1 MEALRADTI
10 NRLRSLVREVG
21 NDGGKM
27 GPSIYDTAYVARIC
41 PLADGNVDAMR
52 WLVSIQQEDGGWGDI
67 RSPYGR
73 DVPTL
78 ASLLGLAS
86 GLEAVSHRDN
96 IERGLA
102 FMVRQSAYWTEELSD
117 DLPIGIEL
125 ILPQLLADSRGRFNL
140 STTHYSAL
148 IALGDQR
155 RRRLAASRPKP
166 GTAPTHSWESWGDE
180 PRPDYLHASEGV
192 GCSPAATAAWLSATR
207 KRGVEHG
214 HVSAAERYLA
224 NSEDGSDVDVPGV
237 VPVFWP
243 SRQIEQIFVP
253 YALLLGGLLDHPA
266 LRSSVITI
274 VRELQSQMSESGLGM
289 ARSFVPDGD
298 DTAVGL
304 AVICG
309 AGVQPAH
316 DPLRRFDI
324 GTHYETYPGE
334 LQPSPSTTAHAVHA
348 LSLIGRP
355 AEAAVRYLKSRQ
367 TPDGIWV
374 GDKWHTS
381 WLYTT
386 SQASIALM
394 SQHALS
400 LTAERDHILRAIL
413 ARQYPEGGWGSDGL
427 ATLEE
432 TSYAMLAIHAL
443 CGKRPPA
450 AIAGAVSH
458 GLAWMQQSI
467 KAPETFRRALWV
479 DKERYLPRRMTSAF
493 ELVGFLVALEMAGI

>member
-1 MEALRADTI
+1 
-10 NRLRSLVREVG
+10 
-21 NDGGKM
+21 
-27 GPSIYDTAYVARIC
+27 
-41 PLADGNVDAMR
+41 
-52 WLVSIQQEDGGWGDI
+52 
-67 RSPYGR
+67 
-73 DVPTL
+73 
-78 ASLLGLAS
+78 
-86 GLEAVSHRDN
+86 
-96 IERGLA
+96 
-102 FMVRQSAYWTEELSD
+102 
-117 DLPIGIEL
+117 
-125 ILPQLLADSRGRFNL
+125 
-140 STTHYSAL
+140 
-148 IALGDQR
+148 
-155 RRRLAASRPKP
+155 
-166 GTAPTHSWESWGDE
+166 
-180 PRPDYLHASEGV
+180 
-192 GCSPAATAAWLSATR
+192 
-207 KRGVEHG
+207 
-214 HVSAAERYLA
+214 VSAAERYLA

-243 SRQIEQIFVP
+243 SQQIEQIFVP

-367 TPDGIWV
+367 MPDGIWV

-394 SQHALS
+394 SQRALS

-413 ARQYPEGGWGSDGL
+413 ARQYPKGGWGSDGL